1 MKKGK
6 SLSGRILE
14 SFRELKDSEAEED
27 HHVNKVVFES
37 YMKNNKEHNETNKNN
52 KNLNIIMNL
61 NEKDP
66 NKKLSR
72 RSTSVSSFLKNKKS
86 NNLITSFME
95 MNNYSYKKQVRIKKR
110 TRKKKLSLSSLSPN

>member
-52 KNLNIIMNL
+52 KNLNIIMNM
-61 NEKDP
+61 NDKDP

-72 RSTSVSSFLKNKKS
+72 RSTSVSSFLMNKKS
-86 NNLITSFME
+86 NNLLTSFME
-95 MNNYSYKKQVRIKKR
+95 MNNYSYEKQVRIKKR
-110 TRKKKLSLSSLSPN
+110 NIKTLPLSL

>member
-52 KNLNIIMNL
+52 KNLNIIMNM
-61 NEKDP
+61 NDKDP